1 MIRLKITKIKYEF
14 EIKLFSFLLIHI
26 WVRMYWRLI
35 NLSLDKFTFDPWNFH
50 RYYPWAFCTMMK
62 FFFLFFNAKLSK
74 CALYE
79 MSKLSKYS
87 SQTLNS
93 NSSFVIFFA
102 GREKLENRQTKPN
115 ILEKD
120 I

>member
-1 MIRLKITKIKYEF
+1 
-14 EIKLFSFLLIHI
+14 
-26 WVRMYWRLI
+26 
-35 NLSLDKFTFDPWNFH
+35 
-50 RYYPWAFCTMMK
+50 MMK

-87 SQTLNS
+87 SQTFNS